1 MPRRPLRLETI
12 KDRQT
17 GILFAVRKVLPSG
30 SPLHIPSCNESF
42 QLRAGSIN
50 RSALSCKRGRRCLVA
65 LSACE
70 QIKDRQTGFCLP
82 SVKCCRSHPL
92 CICYVAP
99 NASRDELEAPIT
111 AFSGGKE
118 GDVASSPSPLGNN
131 QRSANRYFVCRQ
143 ESAAVRMPLHLL
155 CCNEGFQRRA
165 GSTNHCVFR
174 WKRGRRCL
182 VALSAWK
189 QSKIGKQ
196 VFCLPSGKCSLRG
209 PLCIYLVAMKA
220 SSYALEASIAA
231 L

>member
-1 MPRRPLRLETI
+1 M
-12 KDRQT
+12 
-17 GILFAVRKVLPSG
+17 
-30 SPLHIPSCNESF
+30 
-42 QLRAGSIN
+42 
-50 RSALSCKRGRRCLVA
+50 
-65 LSACE
+65 
-70 QIKDRQTGFCLP
+70 P

-92 CICYVAP
+92 RICYVAP

-118 GDVASSPSPLGNN
+118 GDVASSPSPLENN
-131 QRSANRYFVCRQ
+131 QRSANRSFF
-143 ESAAVRMPLHLL
+143 AVSKVLPFACPFICYVVMRAS
-155 CCNEGFQRRA
+155 ERFRRA

-196 VFCLPSGKCSLRG
+196 VFCLPSGKCCRSHASPPPMHLLCCNEDFQRRAASTNHCVFRWKRG
-209 PLCIYLVAMKA
+209 RRCLVALSAWKQ
-220 SSYALEASIAA
+220 SKIGKQVFCLPSVKCSRSHPPECTKLLWALPATQWKPQSVRNV